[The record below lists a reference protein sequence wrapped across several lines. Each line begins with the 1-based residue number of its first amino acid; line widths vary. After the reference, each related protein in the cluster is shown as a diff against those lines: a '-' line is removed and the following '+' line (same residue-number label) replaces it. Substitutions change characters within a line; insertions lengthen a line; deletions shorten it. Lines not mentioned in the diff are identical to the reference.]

1 MLVEGAHMGFGRNTP
16 ADERNI
22 SFGLLDIG
30 DTVASAKI
38 FTAQFHDYLH
48 LVKQNGRWRIATV
61 LRQEPTP
68 NGIANAEADKAAVA
82 QTIKDFFEGAAAFDA
97 SRLER
102 LVHPEAALRRVIVHY
117 PRGPFLA
124 DWNRDRVVSEIRAKM
139 GPPMVPPM
147 ANPSTS
153 VLDVYGTIASALT
166 RTSGGIFYWHLLKQD
181 GQWRILHYLQSA
193 AAAPARDFSRL
204 AGPYLGQT
212 PPGTTPQV
220 FAPNVVSTSD
230 RELNSVFTPDGREF
244 YFTIQGGHGRWTI
257 MRSALENGRWTP
269 PAPASFSGKWSD
281 VDLFITADGRHL
293 YFCSDR
299 PLQGDAPKD
308 FDIWVS
314 ERSGAGWGEPRNMGA
329 PINSPSEEFYPTL
342 TRDGTMYFESERPGG
357 QGEGDVW
364 RSRLRDGRYVE
375 AECLPAPVNTS
386 GFEGDT
392 FIAPDESYL
401 IVSTGPGLFLS
412 VPRPDGTWSGL
423 VSLGDG
429 INSPGAGVNCQMLSP
444 DGRYL
449 FFTRGGDIYWVAAS
463 VIEEAKRR
471 ATKPLGGS

>member
-1 MLVEGAHMGFGRNTP
+1 MRPVSGFLGSKT
-16 ADERNI
+16 
-22 SFGLLDIG
+22 
-30 DTVASAKI
+30 
-38 FTAQFHDYLH
+38 
-48 LVKQNGRWRIATV
+48 
-61 LRQEPTP
+61 
-68 NGIANAEADKAAVA
+68 
-82 QTIKDFFEGAAAFDA
+82 
-97 SRLER
+97 
-102 LVHPEAALRRVIVHY
+102 
-117 PRGPFLA
+117 
-124 DWNRDRVVSEIRAKM
+124 M
-139 GPPMVPPM
+139 PPMG
-147 ANPSTS
+147 NPSTS
-153 VLDVYGTIASALT
+153 VLDVYDTIASALT
-166 RTSGGIFYWHLLKQD
+166 TTPAGIFYWHLLKQD
-181 GQWRILHYLQSA
+181 GRWRILHYLHSA
-193 AAAPARDFSRL
+193 AAGARRDFSRL

-220 FAPNVVSTSD
+220 FAPNAVSTAD

-257 MRSALENGRWTP
+257 MRSVLENGRWTP

-308 FDIWVS
+308 FDIWVC

-329 PINSPSEEFYPTL
+329 PINSPSEEFDPTL

-357 QGEGDVW
+357 AGEGDVW
-364 RSRLRDGRYVE
+364 RSRPRDGRYVK

-386 GFEGDT
+386 GFEGDA

-401 IVSTGPGLFLS
+401 IVSAPPARLFVS
-412 VPRPDGTWSGL
+412 VPRRDGTWSRL
-423 VSLGDG
+423 VSLGDL

-444 DGRYL
+444 DGRFL
-449 FFTRGGDIYWVAAS
+449 FFTRGGDIHWVDAS

-471 ATKPLGGS
+471 AMDAR